1 MKHAILAALAAARLF
16 TSVRN
21 VRLHHSD
28 RHWEKWNVL

>member
-21 VRLHHSD
+21 ARPLHLD
-28 RHWEKWNVL
+28 GHWEERNVL